1 MQNSGHQLG
10 RGNDA
15 LAEVCQIDLVA
26 VAHGYD
32 NPFLR
37 AARDLRELGRHFA
50 SGRSDEHDLALDDS
64 GKLIFADRYVIALCG
79 LKRGLIFC
87 RQKQKARRNN
97 VLFQNCTDE
106 RGQIFTFAEHGY
118 QNILRHNI
126 ISLSRV
132 F

>member
-1 MQNSGHQLG
+1 MTSFILREVMLTHLLIYGNAYCQILRNG
-10 RGNDA
+10 RGH
-15 LAEVCQIDLVA
+15 I
-26 VAHGYD
+26 
-32 NPFLR
+32 
-37 AARDLRELGRHFA
+37 LGLYPLLPDQMQVDR
-50 SGRSDEHDLALDDS
+50 DDS

-79 LKRGLIFC
+79 LKGRLIFC
-87 RQKQKARRNN
+87 RQKQKARRND